1 MMNRKK
7 RIEKIISDN
16 FKKWIIVA
24 KDISEQHKNHGHFT
38 GNDETHFSIILYL
51 NKKNNFKSLD
61 IHRKINYLLKDEF
74 SSGLHALEIKIKY

>member
-1 MMNRKK
+1 MNRKK

-16 FKKWIIVA
+16 FKKWKIVV
-24 KDISEQHKNHGHFT
+24 KDISDQHKNHGHFT
-38 GNDETHFSIILYL
+38 GSDETHFSIILYL

-61 IHRKINYLLKDEF
+61 IHRKINYLLKNEL

>member
-1 MMNRKK
+1 MNRKK

-16 FKKWIIVA
+16 FKKWIIVV
-24 KDISEQHKNHGHFT
+24 KDISDQHKNHGHFT
-38 GNDETHFSIILYL
+38 GNDETHFSIILHL

-61 IHRKINYLLKDEF
+61 IHRKINYLLKNEL

>member
-1 MMNRKK
+1 MNRKI

-16 FKKWIIVA
+16 FKKWIIVV
-24 KDISEQHKNHGHFT
+24 KDISDQHKNHGNFT
-38 GNDETHFSIILYL
+38 GNDETNFSIVLHL
-51 NKKNNFKSLD
+51 NKKNNFNRLD